1 MVTDDFPALQLLG
14 PQDRLCF
21 QPGRPPSPEDVKD
34 AQYEK
39 HDPLEQV
46 AMLRFELY

>member
-1 MVTDDFPALQLLG
+1 MVTDHFPALQLLG

-34 AQYEK
+34 AQVRIFT
-39 HDPLEQV
+39 LEQV